1 MEEMIRQPPTLC
13 DPVLM
18 QLARDCCDG
27 LGYTRRDMF
36 SGAGHDLINMALLAP
51 SLLVFIPSKNGISH
65 RIDEYSAPEDLERG
79 SCVLMELIKKTD
91 QMN

>member
-1 MEEMIRQPPTLC
+1 MLFRS
-13 DPVLM
+13 
-18 QLARDCCDG
+18 CCDS

-36 SGAGHDLINMALLAP
+36 SGAGHDLINMALLTP
-51 SLLVFIPSKNGISH
+51 SLLVFIPSKDGISH

-79 SCVLMELIKKTD
+79 TRVLMELIQKTD